1 MKLSTQG
8 TLKSVKRMKTKI
20 DDALVPGNMQP
31 WPDICHQLNSML
43 RGWSAYFCYGSR
55 NRAYR
60 AIDHHVCGRVRH
72 FLSRRHKVPSRG
84 TERFP
89 SDLIF
94 GGLGVL
100 ALDYRRG
107 PYNQTSRKAGY
118 GEIRTSSLMSGDGR
132 RTAHAAPRPSRSS
145 GIIRTVVAV
154 GFDRWL
160 DSLCRR

>member
-118 GEIRTSSLMSGDGR
+118 GKS
-132 RTAHAAPRPSRSS
+132 ARP
-145 GIIRTVVAV
+145 V
-154 GFDRWL
+154 
-160 DSLCRR
+160 